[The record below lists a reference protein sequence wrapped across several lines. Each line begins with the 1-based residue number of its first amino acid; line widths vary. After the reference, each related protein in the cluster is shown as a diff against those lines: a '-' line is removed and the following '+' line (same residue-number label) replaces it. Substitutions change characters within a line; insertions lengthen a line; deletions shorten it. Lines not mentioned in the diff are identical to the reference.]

1 MRNRK
6 LEIGFGEYD
15 RTCIMADGTIK
26 IDGVDASFHCYRI
39 VTDVFEAMIRQ
50 RAFDVAEL
58 GMSYFCALWIFII
71 RRFSRYIC
79 SRTVVSG
86 TRPTRNLKSPR
97 RFQADQC

>member
-26 IDGVDASFHCYRI
+26 IDGVDASFHGYRI

-50 RAFDVAEL
+50 RAFDVTEL
-58 GMSYFCALWIFII
+58 GMSYFL
-71 RRFSRYIC
+71 
-79 SRTVVSG
+79 RTMDFHNPPFLAIPLFPNRCFRHSAYSQPEVTAQIPG
-86 TRPTRNLKSPR
+86 
-97 RFQADQC
+97 